1 MRVLHAADLH
11 LDSAFGALTAEQARQ
26 RRAESRRS
34 PERLVEWANDHGVQL
49 LLLAGDLFDGGEL
62 RGDTAPLLARALG
75 AFRGRVVIAPGNHDP
90 YTADGP
96 YARTLWPDNVHIFTE
111 DRMQAVTFPELGC
124 TVYGAAFTA
133 PELPEDHVLA
143 GFTAPEDGLVHIG
156 LLHLGQDRDGRGRR
170 VHAAAGLRLRHALD
184 AVDAGFKLESR
195 IRPIAADDKVSFLN
209 AAQLRIVVVE
219 QLHAVPPLFRVHRI
233 HAVEVGG
240 KKRALLPAY
249 AAADLDDDVFVVVR
263 VARQEQHAQLVK
275 KALFFRLGSVQFL
288 LRHVLELGIGYKLQR
303 LHDVVLA
310 LLVRAVGLHH
320 GGKLL
325 LLARERAQL
334 LWVSV
339 NFRHFEQLADLVI
352 AAREL
357 FELFPHQALSS
368 AMKSEQ
374 ALTNWS
380 RQKW

>member
-1 MRVLHAADLH
+1 MLAACAGSAVDLH
-11 LDSAFGALTAEQARQ
+11 FDILG
-26 RRAESRRS
+26 
-34 PERLVEWANDHGVQL
+34 PEVDI
-49 LLLAGDLFDGGEL
+49 D
-62 RGDTAPLLARALG
+62 
-75 AFRGRVVIAPGNHDP
+75 
-90 YTADGP
+90 
-96 YARTLWPDNVHIFTE
+96 
-111 DRMQAVTFPELGC
+111 
-124 TVYGAAFTA
+124 
-133 PELPEDHVLA
+133 
-143 GFTAPEDGLVHIG
+143 
-156 LLHLGQDRDGRGRR
+156 LLHLWQHRDGRGRG
-170 VHAAAGLRLRHALD
+170 VHAPAGLRLRHALD
-184 AVDAGFKLESR
+184 AVDAGFELEAR

-209 AAQLRIVVVE
+209 TAQLRIVVVE
-219 QLHAVPPLFRVHRI
+219 QLHAIAALFRVHRI
-233 HAVEVGG
+233 HAVEVRGEQ
-240 KKRALLPAY
+240 RTLLSTH
-249 AAADLDDDVFVVVR
+249 AAANFNDDIFVVVR

-288 LRHVLELGIGYKLQR
+288 LRYVLELGVGYKLQR
-303 LHDVVLA
+303 LRDVVLA

-368 AMKSEQ
+368 AIKSEQ

-380 RQKW
+380 RQK